1 MRDARSHNA
10 THANQPG
17 GDRNNLLATTLR
29 RRDKALTFVDVLVQL
44 VNERV
49 QMLPLLARKLERV
62 AGVHPLTQR
71 TGNHTR
77 QRQTS
82 TAQTIYFKKNLKKK
96 NFEDQEEKV
105 YLVPMP

>member
-10 THANQPG
+10 THANQAG

-82 TAQTIYFKKNLKKK
+82 TAQTI
-96 NFEDQEEKV
+96 
-105 YLVPMP
+105 